1 MSLKDFIITKN
12 IKRIRREVQFSNFET
27 AKSIS
32 VLYCIRNKSDYEK
45 VKQFSSEIS
54 KKGINISTLAYVF
67 KPDEIGN
74 NYFGQDNNNFFSDK
88 HITKFG
94 KIKEPVITD
103 FLNTETDILINLC
116 TLKLFYTE
124 YLFALSKAKFKVS
137 GIIDCKYSDLNINL
151 NNNQNLNFL
160 IEQITYYLSVIKQA

>member
-1 MSLKDFIITKN
+1 
-12 IKRIRREVQFSNFET
+12 
-27 AKSIS
+27 
-32 VLYCIRNKSDYEK
+32 
-45 VKQFSSEIS
+45 
-54 KKGINISTLAYVF
+54 
-67 KPDEIGN
+67 
-74 NYFGQDNNNFFSDK
+74 FGQDNNNFFSDK
-88 HITKFG
+88 HITNFG

>member
-32 VLYCIRNKSDYEK
+32 VLYCIRNKFDYEK
-45 VKQFSSEIS
+45 VKQFSSELS

-88 HITKFG
+88 HITNFG

-137 GIIDCKYSDLNINL
+137 GIIDCKYSDLNINM
-151 NNNQNLNFL
+151 NNNHGKIIFFMN
-160 IEQITYYLSVIKQA
+160 A